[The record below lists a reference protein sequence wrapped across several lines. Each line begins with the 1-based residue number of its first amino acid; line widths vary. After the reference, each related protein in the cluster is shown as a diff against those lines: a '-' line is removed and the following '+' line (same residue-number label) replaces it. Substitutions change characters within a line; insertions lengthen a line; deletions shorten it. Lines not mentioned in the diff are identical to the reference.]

1 MRNVPIPVG
10 SKKWACL
17 ESTGRGQ
24 EEALDPLQ

>member
-10 SKKWACL
+10 SEKWACL